1 MLNLTILIL
10 IVVGLIIH
18 RHLTAFW
25 EQRMLPYP
33 MGFLTF
39 ANIFTVIYL
48 INFVWIFGFIVG
60 VVVFLLTFFQIIY
73 SSFLWPFLLPQLISF
88 HIRARLKKPTIP
100 KVNPLVYG
108 SWSYIVI
115 GLGLLAIINF
125 FISDYASL
133 TKNVIDFFGG
143 SYISPALW
151 LAGAMILA
159 NVIRSYILSRYLQSS
174 DGKRQQA
181 KEKEVEEAFEILDE
195 ATDKFGSEFDL
206 VREQI
211 EKMLNLNSDTK
222 QFIDVVRKGRTVRKY
237 IYSTIANISGDM
249 VESGQYHIY
258 RGVLNPMGPGENL
271 LKIFDAAMDELAKLG
286 DTDTENAEKQKK
298 AIRENIKSVG

>member
-1 MLNLTILIL
+1 MLDLTLLVL

-18 RHLTAFW
+18 RYLTIFW
-25 EQRMLPYP
+25 EQRMLPYS
-33 MGFLTF
+33 MGFLIF
-39 ANIFTVIYL
+39 VNIFTVIYL

-60 VVVFLLTFFQIIY
+60 VAVFLLTFFQIIY
-73 SSFLWPFLLPQLISF
+73 GSFLWPFLLPQLISI
-88 HIRARLKKPTIP
+88 HKKPAIP
-100 KVNPLVYG
+100 KVNLLVYA
-108 SWSYIVI
+108 SWSYIAI
-115 GLGLLAIINF
+115 GLGLLTIINF

-133 TKNVIDFFGG
+133 TKNVIEFFGG

-151 LAGAMILA
+151 LVGAMVVA
-159 NVIRSYILSRYLQSS
+159 NVIRIYILSRYLQSS

-181 KEKEVEEAFEILDE
+181 KETEVEEFFEILDE
-195 ATDKFGSEFDL
+195 ATDKFGSGFDL

-211 EKMLNLNSDTK
+211 ETMLNSDTK
-222 QFIDVVRKGRTVRKY
+222 QFLDVVRKGRTVRKY

-258 RGVLNPMGPGENL
+258 RGVLNPMGPGEEL

-298 AIRENIKSVG
+298 AIRKNIKSVG